1 MVFCLAAALVVSMEQ
16 ALEAA
21 AQAKSKPKTTSSSS
35 RLTLSKARATTSTR
49 SRRASRARARA
60 AANAKALREAKEP
73 HFKFDETGAL
83 VPDIR
88 AEAAIIYDPR
98 TGQVLWEQNSQA
110 ERSIASITKVMT
122 AAVVL
127 ENPDDLDTQVVI
139 ERVGRLSRVH
149 HLHPCRRQ
157 A

>member
-1 MVFCLAAALVVSMEQ
+1 MMVFCVAAALAVSMEQ

-21 AQAKSKPKTTSSSS
+21 TQARTTKTSSSS
-35 RLTLSKARATTSTR
+35 SKLTLSKARASKTTTR

-60 AANAKALREAKEP
+60 VANAKAVREAKEP

-127 ENPDDLDTQVVI
+127 ENPSDLDTQVVI
-139 ERVGRLSRVH
+139 ERMDSNESPAAIV
-149 HLHPCRRQ
+149 CF
-157 A
+157 